1 MKLHFFASKRHGL
14 KVDAGEA
21 KDVVMVDLTGCH
33 EEEVSVIF
41 NESLVN
47 TLELSSNSNK

>member
-21 KDVVMVDLTGCH
+21 KNVVMVDLTGCH
-33 EEEVSVIF
+33 EEEVSVILM
-41 NESLVN
+41 NHL
-47 TLELSSNSNK
+47 

>member
-21 KDVVMVDLTGCH
+21 KNVVLVDLTGCH